1 MVHTSTISKTD
12 LARRTRQVVDRAR
25 RGDTIIVESYG
36 EEQVA
41 VIDAVDYR
49 ILRAVAAYQMLPPHP
64 APVNDPTL
72 EPAGL
77 SETEV
82 EQAFQ
87 EVGGSP
93 QARWSTVI
101 AAYLDGHINLGRAA
115 TLLALS
121 LYELDERVRRL
132 EVSRRIGPATKEE
145 AQAEVDAAFA
155 LVSDQGEHRS

>member
-1 MVHTSTISKTD
+1 MVYTSTISKTD

-36 EEQVA
+36 EEQVV

-49 ILRAVAAYQMLPPHP
+49 ILRAVAAYQTLPPHP

-82 EQAFQ
+82 EQACQ
-87 EVGGSP
+87 EAGGSP
-93 QARWSTVI
+93 QARWNKVM
-101 AAYLDGHINLGRAA
+101 AAYLDGHISLGRAA
-115 TLLALS
+115 TLLAIS
-121 LYELDERVRRL
+121 SYELDERFRRL
-132 EVSRRIGPATKEE
+132 EVPRRIGPATKEE
-145 AQAEVDAAFA
+145 AQAEVDAAST
-155 LVSDQGEHRS
+155 LVSG

>member
-1 MVHTSTISKTD
+1 MVHTSTITKTD

-36 EEQVA
+36 EEQV
-41 VIDAVDYR
+41 VVMDAVDYR
-49 ILRAVAAYQMLPPHP
+49 ILRAVAAYQALPPHP
-64 APVNDPTL
+64 TPVNDSTL

-82 EQAFQ
+82 EQAWQ
-87 EVGGSP
+87 EAGESP
-93 QARWSTVI
+93 QARWNKVI
-101 AAYLDGHINLGRAA
+101 ATYLDGHINLGRAA

-121 LYELDERVRRL
+121 SYELDERFHRL
-132 EVSRRIGPATKEE
+132 EVPRRIGLETEEE

-155 LVSDQGEHRS
+155 LVSD

>member
-1 MVHTSTISKTD
+1 MVYTSTISKTD

-36 EEQVA
+36 EEQVV

-49 ILRAVAAYQMLPPHP
+49 ILRAVAAYQTLPPHST
-64 APVNDPTL
+64 PVNDPTV

-82 EQAFQ
+82 ERAWQ
-87 EVGGSP
+87 EAGESP
-93 QARWSTVI
+93 QARWNKVM

-121 LYELDERVRRL
+121 SYELDERFRRL
-132 EVSRRIGPATKEE
+132 EVPRRIGPATREE
-145 AQAEVDAAFA
+145 AQAEVDAAST
-155 LVSDQGEHRS
+155 LVSG

>member
-1 MVHTSTISKTD
+1 MVYTSTITKTD
-12 LARRTRQVVDRAR
+12 LARRTRQVVERAR

-36 EEQVA
+36 EEQVV

-49 ILRAVAAYQMLPPHP
+49 ILRAVAAYQTLSPHL

-77 SETEV
+77 SESEV
-82 EQAFQ
+82 EQACQ
-87 EVGGSP
+87 KAGGSP
-93 QARWSTVI
+93 QVRWNKVI

-121 LYELDERVRRL
+121 SFELDERFRRL
-132 EVSRRIGPATKEE
+132 EVPRRIGPATKEE
-145 AQAEVDAAFA
+145 ALAEVDAAFA
-155 LVSDQGEHRS
+155 LVPD

>member
-1 MVHTSTISKTD
+1 MVYTSTISKTD

-36 EEQVA
+36 EEQV
-41 VIDAVDYR
+41 VVMDAVDYHT
-49 ILRAVAAYQMLPPHP
+49 LRAVAAYQTLPPHL

-77 SETEV
+77 SESEV
-82 EQAFQ
+82 ERACQ
-87 EVGGSP
+87 EAGGSP
-93 QARWSTVI
+93 QVRWNKVI

-121 LYELDERVRRL
+121 SYELDERFRRL
-132 EVSRRIGPATKEE
+132 EVPRRIGPATREE
-145 AQAEVDAAFA
+145 ALAEVDAAFA
-155 LVSDQGEHRS
+155 LVPD